1 MKTRAVGVSVLSP
14 IARSK
19 FAMPSKIETS
29 LTPGQLQEFFHR
41 CAQLKGTKLKDISA
55 LAEEYGIDISL
66 MSASSFRKGAFAEY
80 LENLQAKREQAEAIA
95 EIAKQGLSLTDA
107 AAVKLAVKI
116 NDDLDRDEE
125 LSIDDK
131 NSYSLAISRLRTGD
145 QRAKFL
151 EAKLRELEREQTEW
165 DEKRRQVAV
174 QVERANNAA
183 PASADDVRAAAVAE
197 IDRIMGITPKAKK

>member
-1 MKTRAVGVSVLSP
+1 
-14 IARSK
+14 
-19 FAMPSKIETS
+19 MPSKIETS

-80 LENLQAKREQAEAIA
+80 LENLQGKREQAEAIA

-116 NDDLDRDEE
+116 NDVLDKDED

-131 NSYSLAISRLRTGD
+131 NVYALAISRLRTGD
-145 QRAKFL
+145 QRG
-151 EAKLRELEREQTEW
+151 KLVAARLAELERAQIEW
-165 DEKRRQVAV
+165 NEKR
-174 QVERANNAA
+174 EKTKAA
-183 PASADDVRAAAVAE
+183 LDTLKTKGGLTKETLKQIEEAASLL
-197 IDRIMGITPKAKK
+197 